1 MTQVSLNMVPDRLV
15 RVLQKLMIYWGFSN
29 TTISTLKREWS
40 EKHKL
45 FTEQQFSGA
54 ALILVL

>member
-15 RVLQKLMIYWGFSN
+15 RVLQNLMIYWGFSN

-45 FTEQQFSGA
+45 FIEQQFSGA

>member
-15 RVLQKLMIYWGFSN
+15 RVLQKLMIY

-45 FTEQQFSGA
+45 FIEQQFSGA